1 MSMFF
6 KSRHAKSLKEK
17 TIASDKGQFPIVI
30 TGSSADRQ
38 EALGQFLSNEP
49 GNGGIFLA
57 QEVVTAKFNSMP
69 HNAMDFVSSDIVA
82 PLNELPA
89 KFMAFLKRSPVGA
102 AEQDVEM
109 RDKSSLEKIII
120 LLRTHTGNDF
130 SLYKKSTV
138 YRRIQRRMGIH
149 KIDRIS
155 AYVNFLQE
163 NPKEIV
169 ILFKELM
176 IGVTSFFRDTLVWE
190 KLKNTVIPT
199 ILANVQPGSTLRAWI
214 PGCSTGEEAY
224 SLAILFKEV
233 LAKTR
238 QHGGIS
244 LQIIATDLDNEA
256 VEMARKGLFSVNI
269 SAEVSPDRLKSFFIK
284 TDDGYRINHEIRD
297 MVVFTQHNVIRHPPF
312 INIDILSCRNLL
324 IYLDTELQNKMI
336 GLFYHSINSEGFV
349 VLGSAENLGTQGHL
363 FTPVDAKLKI
373 YKRSTTNLLPELFDF
388 PSYFNQTSLDRIE
401 RQLSDKSNLNIQALA
416 DQLLL

>member
-1 MSMFF
+1 
-6 KSRHAKSLKEK
+6 
-17 TIASDKGQFPIVI
+17 V
-30 TGSSADRQ
+30 Q
-38 EALGQFLSNEP
+38 EPL
-49 GNGGIFLA
+49 
-57 QEVVTAKFNSMP
+57 TAKFNSMP
-69 HNAMDFVSSDIVA
+69 HNAMDFVSSEIVA

-89 KFMAFLKRSPVGA
+89 KLMAFLKRSPVGT
-102 AEQDVEM
+102 AEQDIEM

-120 LLRTHTGNDF
+120 LLRTYTGNDF

-163 NPKEIV
+163 NPKETA

-190 KLKNTVIPT
+190 KLKDTVIPT

-224 SLAILFKEV
+224 SLAIVFKEV

-256 VEMARKGLFSVNI
+256 VEMARKGLFSVKI
-269 SAEVSPDRLKSFFIK
+269 SAEVSQDRLKSFFIK

-312 INIDILSCRNLL
+312 TNIDILSCRNLL

-336 GLFYHSINSEGFV
+336 GLFYYSINPEGFV
-349 VLGSAENLGTQGHL
+349 VLGSAENLGTRGHL

-373 YKRSTTNLLPELFDF
+373 YKRSTSNMIPELFDF
-388 PSYFNQTSLDRIE
+388 SSSFTQPSLDQIE